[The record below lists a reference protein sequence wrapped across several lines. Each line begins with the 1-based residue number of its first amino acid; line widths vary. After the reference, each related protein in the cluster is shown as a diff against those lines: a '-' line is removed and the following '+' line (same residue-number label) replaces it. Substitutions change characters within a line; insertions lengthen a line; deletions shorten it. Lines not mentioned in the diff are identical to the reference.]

1 MAYYSKDDVRNYIN
15 ENNQKIENKGHKSI
29 TPIEQS
35 TMQLENEE
43 DIVGFFWVNIDEKAE
58 MEGAK
63 VKLSGKT
70 FVRIDFNL
78 YTDDRFAIDLYQSQ
92 IEGVTVTQVIKNRSI
107 DQERAKKT
115 VSENKE
121 NIEDAVVEKLTNK
134 QENEL

>member
-1 MAYYSKDDVRNYIN
+1 MAYYSKEDVRNYIN

-43 DIVGFFWVNIDEKAE
+43 DIVGFFWVNIDETAE
-58 MEGAK
+58 VEGAK

-70 FVRIDFNL
+70 FVRIDLNL

-92 IEGVTVTQVIKNRSI
+92 IESVTVTQVIKNRAI
-107 DQERAKKT
+107 DQERAKKS

-121 NIEDAVVEKLTNK
+121 NIEDAVVEKLINK
-134 QENEL
+134 QEDES